1 MPEVSERMNPFEI
14 GHRIHMTVEVKLHTL
29 HVIQFS
35 QQMVILEKCG
45 VFFRS
50 HVDFACAFHN
60 LCNNREL
67 LLNIRNLLMDNSVFL
82 TAFSQAHNNVA
93 VDFRESILQPGSKIN
108 ICVTHDYNCN
118 ARVYT
123 KMNAGLKSMGSPD
136 LLVLF
141 TSTISHTMVRC
152 ALRETRG
159 EHVRVARSHTSSM
172 AALRGILERHI
183 VQEEA

>member
-1 MPEVSERMNPFEI
+1 MWISPVPSITFAITGNCFLISEIFSWVTAYSSLFSR
-14 GHRIHMTVEVKLHTL
+14 KL
-29 HVIQFS
+29 
-35 QQMVILEKCG
+35 
-45 VFFRS
+45 
-50 HVDFACAFHN
+50 
-60 LCNNREL
+60 
-67 LLNIRNLLMDNSVFL
+67 L